1 MDRDLLIKILIA
13 AAAFALID
21 RVPALRWSRLAPSVR
36 VSSWEDCPWTPR
48 SSSWSSFSPVRSW
61 TNTSCAGFSRSP

>member
-21 RVPALRWSRLAPSVR
+21 RVPALR
-36 VSSWEDCPWTPR
+36 
-48 SSSWSSFSPVRSW
+48 
-61 TNTSCAGFSRSP
+61 